1 MAECDRMIHEMI
13 ARGFLKEVD
22 RTNTMGFTN
31 AYMEVGEN
39 PLIKLE
45 LQFRGRSRRTT
56 KKALTSGDKK
66 KRRLTRTHETGM
78 MRDLK
83 DLRVQISKSEKL
95 RFVYHVL
102 NNSVLDL
109 MVKTVPCTLNE
120 FKLLVT
126 AQNKHKYAERFVNCI
141 QNYIKTNN
149 VDLSRSGVTF
159 EQCRDANL
167 EESSYFGGS
176 NNGKKSQKKRKGGT
190 FSKTKKKTKK
200 KKKKTKSSGAADKK
214 KSFNSYSYN
223 R

>member
-1 MAECDRMIHEMI
+1 M
-13 ARGFLKEVD
+13 
-22 RTNTMGFTN
+22 
-31 AYMEVGEN
+31 
-39 PLIKLE
+39 
-45 LQFRGRSRRTT
+45 
-56 KKALTSGDKK
+56 
-66 KRRLTRTHETGM
+66 
-78 MRDLK
+78 
-83 DLRVQISKSEKL
+83 
-95 RFVYHVL
+95 
-102 NNSVLDL
+102 
-109 MVKTVPCTLNE
+109 
-120 FKLLVT
+120 T

-200 KKKKTKSSGAADKK
+200 KTKSSGAADKK
-214 KSFNSYSYN
+214 KKSLNSYSYN